1 MGWIEDVKKVQRRDG
16 ISYKEALKRAS
27 AERKKK
33 RGSKKGDKSKTHKG
47 DMDYTTKKGDKDF
60 HEGGKDVKKKKRPY
74 RRKTKKSSK

>member
-16 ISYKEALKRAS
+16 ISYKEALKKAS
-27 AERKKK
+27 AERKKN